1 MGFQGKLKKMMVKEE
16 EETERRLD
24 YRSRLGDLV
33 VILNQQE
40 EKGIRLMLEAA
51 EDCLSLPVEN

>member
-1 MGFQGKLKKMMVKEE
+1 M
-16 EETERRLD
+16 
-24 YRSRLGDLV
+24 